1 MTLVYIAAGMLV
13 VWLLIQL
20 WPVSSL
26 TYVDMEE
33 WDPSHERWSNVK
45 ILDVRDSSE
54 YWESHIPGSI
64 NISIGRLPWQKELSR
79 HDEVI
84 IFSSTWL
91 KRKKAARILARRGFR
106 QLYMVKGYC
115 LSKKGKGESI
125 EHKYCY

>member
-1 MTLVYIAAGMLV
+1 MTLVYIAAGILV

-26 TYVDMEE
+26 TYLDMGE

-79 HDEVI
+79 QDEVI

-106 QLYMVKGYC
+106 QLYMVKGCC
-115 LSKKGKGESI
+115 LSKKRKGESN